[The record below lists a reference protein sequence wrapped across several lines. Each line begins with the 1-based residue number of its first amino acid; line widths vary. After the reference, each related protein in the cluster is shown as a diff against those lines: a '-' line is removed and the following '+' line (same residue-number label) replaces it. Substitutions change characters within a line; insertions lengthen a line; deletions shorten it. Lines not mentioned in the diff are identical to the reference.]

1 MVITTD
7 ICIIGAG
14 AAGLFAVLEAG
25 ASNLYCCILETEYHA
40 GNDAKEQAL
49 ADYLKAVVS
58 EFSPFYADGFLE
70 DLIKTDSDTYLV
82 RTTNGGEIACRYV
95 VFTHRGD
102 LID

>member
-25 ASNLYCCILETEYHA
+25 ASNLHCCILKTDTRAE
-40 GNDAKEQAL
+40 NDVKEQAL
-49 ADYLKAVVS
+49 ADYLKVAVS
-58 EFSPFYADGFLE
+58 EFSPVYTDEFLE
-70 DLIKTDSDTYLV
+70 DLIKTDPDTYLV
-82 RTTNGGEIACRYV
+82 RTTNGREIACKYV
-95 VFTHRGD
+95 IFTDRRD